1 MNSKTDIPLI
11 LTTHMLHFSLA
22 CLFSLIHLFPIHLFL
37 PPEKTLHM
45 SEALNKDKT
54 TKVAALVFV
63 TYPFL

>member
-1 MNSKTDIPLI
+1 MFILI
-11 LTTHMLHFSLA
+11 NPFVPNA
-22 CLFSLIHLFPIHLFL
+22 PFL

-45 SEALNKDKT
+45 PEALNKGKT